1 MYRIFEWD
9 EAKAESNFR
18 KHGVRFEAAALAF
31 DDPLAKTIQDRIEN
45 GEMRWLTLG
54 MVHGIQLL
62 LAAHTLRDSESGAE
76 IVRIISA
83 RRPTK
88 QEKRNY
94 ENN

>member
-9 EAKAESNFR
+9 EVKATSNFR

-54 MVHGIQLL
+54 MVHGVQLL
-62 LAAHTLRDSESGAE
+62 LAAE

-94 ENN
+94 ENS

>member
-1 MYRIFEWD
+1 MNRIFEWD
-9 EAKAESNFR
+9 TKKAESNYR
-18 KHGVRFEAAALAF
+18 KHGIRFEMAALAF

-45 GEMRWLTLG
+45 GETRWQTLG
-54 MVHGIQLL
+54 VVHGVELL
-62 LAAHTLRDSESGAE
+62 IVAHTLHDSDSGVE

-94 ENN
+94 ENS